1 MRSVHFNKSGVC
13 GFQHPISPSSSLL
26 RLSYTPRMTF
36 ASHSFSWPTDYDRP
50 WTGINDRTSID
61 EEKDILTIG
70 FKPRFSG
77 MTRASS
83 VRLRNIRNGARKKR
97 FGRPK
102 KVRPQKVT
110 VLVDIIAAR
119 SMEKI

>member
-1 MRSVHFNKSGVC
+1 MRSVHFKKSGVC

-26 RLSYTPRMTF
+26 RLSYTPSMTF
-36 ASHSFSWPTDYDRP
+36 AHSRRQTNEVAPDKET
-50 WTGINDRTSID
+50 NVID

-97 FGRPK
+97 FGRPNRVWHK
-102 KVRPQKVT
+102 QQET
-110 VLVDIIAAR
+110 ILVSIAAR